1 MKPTVKPCA
10 FGYVRVSVDEEAGNN
25 ASISAQADAIRAY
38 AEREGIDVVQVF
50 EEHGVSGR
58 KLQRREFDEMIRLA
72 TSPDHPVQSIIVYSL
87 SRFARRLLTQITAEH
102 RLTEAGVRLVSLT
115 EAFGEDATGKM
126 MRSIVGVIN
135 EKYANDASL
144 FTRRDRR
151 GNARSGF
158 WNGGP
163 VPFGYETRTVRV
175 DGKKERRQLF
185 EVEEQARVVR
195 LIFDLAE
202 TGLDGQAMGTRSLA
216 AYLNA
221 NGYTL
226 HGKRFTHGNLD
237 GILNREHY
245 AGSYLDRTA
254 DDAGVRPLDENA
266 IVVPCPCII
275 EPEQI
280 ARVAARRAK
289 AAPRVTAP
297 RITNGPTLLTGLV
310 TCAVDACGAGLTIR
324 TGKGGRYSYYTC
336 NSKAT
341 TGARSCGSKAM
352 RMEELDT
359 VVTNALLRRVL
370 RPDRLRT
377 LLADVLERS
386 DAADERRRTDLDR
399 VRRERIAAEAG
410 MRRLLDLV
418 ECGAMSARYDLFAG
432 KLSEA
437 KDRITAMRAAER
449 SLDGQLAS
457 GKRRVDSNA
466 VNKLSALITERMATD
481 TAFRRAYTRL
491 FIDAIHV
498 SNDRIEITGSKAAL
512 EAAVEI
518 GSKALPKAV
527 PSFDREWCRL
537 QDSNL

>member
-25 ASISAQADAIRAY
+25 ASIDAQAAAIRAY
-38 AEREGIDVVQVF
+38 GEREGLDVVRIF

-87 SRFARRLLTQITAEH
+87 SRFARRLLTQVTTEH

-185 EVEEQARVVR
+185 AVEEQAQVVR

-216 AYLNA
+216 THLNA

-226 HGKRFTHGNLD
+226 HGKRFTHGN
-237 GILNREHY
+237 LNREHY

-266 IVVPCPCII
+266 IVVSCPRII

-289 AAPRVTAP
+289 AAPRITAP
-297 RITNGPTLLTGLV
+297 RITNGPTLLNGLA

-341 TGARSCGSKAM
+341 TGAGSCGSKAM

-359 VVTNALLRRVL
+359 VVSDALLHRVL
-370 RPDRLRT
+370 RPERLRT

-386 DAADERRRTDLDR
+386 DAADERRRTNLDR

-418 ECGAMSARYDLFAG
+418 ERGMMSAREDLFAG

-437 KDRITAMRAAER
+437 KDRIAAMRAAER
-449 SLDGQLAS
+449 SLNGQLAS
-457 GKRRVDSNA
+457 GQRRVDSNA

-512 EAAVEI
+512 EAAVAA
-518 GSKALPKAV
+518 GAKAPPNAV
-527 PSFDREWCRL
+527 PSFDREWCRRRAICSSVS
-537 QDSNL
+537 Q